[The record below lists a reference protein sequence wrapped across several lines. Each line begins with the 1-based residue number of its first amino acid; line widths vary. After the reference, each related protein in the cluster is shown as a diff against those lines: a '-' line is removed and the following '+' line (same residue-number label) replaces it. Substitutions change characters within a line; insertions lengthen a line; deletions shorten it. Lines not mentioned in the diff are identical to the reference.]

1 MNAVHNL
8 LKENCSFASADLM
21 QETRLGI
28 SEFSLMEEREALPE
42 ALRVLEQ
49 FLIYQPDFFF
59 FFFFYFVSEF
69 SHNQNLIWPRP
80 NDLIL

>member
-59 FFFFYFVSEF
+59 FFFSILC
-69 SHNQNLIWPRP
+69 QNFLITKISYGL
-80 NDLIL
+80 DQMI

>member
-1 MNAVHNL
+1 
-8 LKENCSFASADLM
+8 M

-59 FFFFYFVSEF
+59 FFSILCQNFLITKISYGRDQMIWFFENYIHV
-69 SHNQNLIWPRP
+69 
-80 NDLIL
+80 